1 MAQVAIKALHR
12 EALIGLA
19 LGVGLASIWRYGS
32 HFPKRDQIDK
42 FYDELAKEQSNQIAV
57 KRRVTLGV
65 VSQTP
70 VGAKPYSTI
79 FGAKYEKAEEAE
91 GEEEAK

>member
-1 MAQVAIKALHR
+1 MVR
-12 EALIGLA
+12 RGLELQSRRRRFSHDA
-19 LGVGLASIWRYGS
+19 VCLGS

-70 VGAKPYSTI
+70 V
-79 FGAKYEKAEEAE
+79 
-91 GEEEAK
+91 